1 MREKRYSKEIE
12 ELVIARI
19 ESQLPNELK
28 LFVGNGQSF
37 SKAQMIEHIK
47 EGGVI
52 GTSLVDSQMSFLK
65 AVASGAF
72 ISAINTVQ

>member
-1 MREKRYSKEIE
+1 MKEKEYSKQVED
-12 ELVIARI
+12 LVIARI
-19 ESQLPNELK
+19 EAQLPSDLK

-37 SKAQMIEHIK
+37 SKAQMIQHIK
-47 EGGVI
+47 EGDDI
-52 GTSLVDSQMSFLK
+52 GSSLVNSQMSFLR